1 MERSGVWNA
10 LGYGTLWGQVW
21 MTAERFN
28 VCSHAERGNKGIHQ
42 TDHGV
47 PQSRGNRVWEL
58 GIERTEST
66 REFVTLNTTLA
77 NTPLDAW
84 HRESGAKM
92 VPFAGYEMPIQYSSI
107 VTEHEA
113 CRKSAALFDVS
124 HMGRLRFDGEGSEQL
139 LDHLLTR
146 RVSDMKVGQVRYS
159 LMCNA
164 EGGVLDDVLVS
175 YLETPSGKRY
185 HLLVVNASNR
195 AKILNWIEPHVAD
208 FPKVTL
214 TDRTELTAMIAVQ
227 GPKAMEV
234 CKSLFSFD
242 PTRLKYYRA
251 AITDQ
256 MNKPVIV
263 SRTGYTGEDGFELIV
278 RAEEATRIWKNVML
292 AGRDD
297 GFMAAGLGARDT
309 LRMEAGMPLYGH
321 ELDEQTDPIS
331 AGLSFACNFKG
342 RSFIGDESLQAIATG
357 GPSRVRVGLL
367 PEGRRPAREGCRV
380 LSVDGD
386 EIGQITSG
394 GPSPTLGHPIA
405 MAYVDA
411 KYSDS
416 SSFQI
421 DIRGKQVSAAP
432 TPLPFYRRQ
441 KETK

>member
-1 MERSGVWNA
+1 MH
-10 LGYGTLWGQVW
+10 L
-21 MTAERFN
+21 
-28 VCSHAERGNKGIHQ
+28 HP
-42 TDHGV
+42 
-47 PQSRGNRVWEL
+47 PQRDYKDVN
-58 GIERTEST
+58 IEETMNES
-66 REFVTLNTTLA
+66 LSA
-77 NTPLDAW
+77 TPLDAW
-84 HRESGAKM
+84 HRQAGAKM

-113 CRKSAALFDVS
+113 CRCSAALFDVS
-124 HMGRLRFDGEGSEQL
+124 HMGRLRFDGDGSELL

-146 RVSDMKVGQVRYS
+146 RVSDMSLGQVRYS

-175 YLETPSGKRY
+175 YLETPSQKRY

-195 AKILNWIEPHVAD
+195 AKILKWIEPHLAD
-208 FPKVTL
+208 FPTVTM

-227 GPKAMEV
+227 GPKAMDV
-234 CKSLFSFD
+234 CKRLFSFD

-256 MNKPVIV
+256 FKKPVII

-278 RAEEATRIWKNVML
+278 RAEEANRVWENVLL
-292 AGRDD
+292 AGREA
-297 GFMAAGLGARDT
+297 GFIAAGLGARDT

-321 ELDEQTDPIS
+321 ELDEHTDPIS
-331 AGLSFACNFKG
+331 AGLSFACNFED
-342 RSFIGDESLQAIATG
+342 RAFVGDQSLKEIANA
-357 GPSRVRVGLL
+357 GPPRVRIGLL
-367 PEGRRPAREGCRV
+367 PDGKRPAREGCKV
-380 LSVDGD
+380 LSDEGN

-411 KYSDS
+411 AFANQASY
-416 SSFQI
+416 QI
-421 DIRGKQVSAAP
+421 DIRGKQVSAVP

-441 KETK
+441 KESK